1 VQPSIFDL
9 PEKKEQIPPPK
20 VSNPQKKE
28 ASMKPTAKK
37 LEEELI
43 IPKSNNQLDEQP
55 IGRGRKV
62 FDDM

>member
-1 VQPSIFDL
+1 MQPSKYDL

-20 VSNPQKKE
+20 VCQPQKKE
-28 ASMKPTAKK
+28 ASMKPAAKK

-43 IPKSNNQLDEQP
+43 IPLSNNQFDEQP
-55 IGRGRKV
+55 IGGGMKV